1 MSHQYMLA
9 GIDTLRFNTR
19 SLSVAFGSLRP
30 FGPVSGS
37 NVARGP
43 SVAFGYID

>member
-9 GIDTLRFNTR
+9 EINTFWFDTR
-19 SLSVAFGSLRP
+19 SSSVAFGSLRP

-43 SVAFGYID
+43 SVAFGSLD